1 MLQLTLLYILV
12 GLALAL
18 GLVSNLLY
26 VGALQSILYV
36 VIVLLGAYYIV
47 NEITCVVKG
56 KCYVLS
62 WMHTIAA
69 AVAFG
74 SLCIYYL
81 YVLTKKYTIGELK
94 SQPLMENQFI
104 SSAVHS
110 IKTFTGIDLTDLQN

>member
-12 GLALAL
+12 GLALVM
-18 GLVSNLLY
+18 GLASNLLY

-56 KCYVLS
+56 KCYMLS

-81 YVLTKKYTIGELK
+81 YVLTKKHTIQGLK

-104 SSAVHS
+104 ASAVRN
-110 IKTFTGIDLTDLQN
+110 IKTFTGLDLTDLQN